1 MALSRYVFS
10 KRVNVDGNSIISQS
24 KVASRLYFA
33 ITQGALSFQDH
44 ILEDGERLDQL
55 AGLFYGDGS
64 LWWVIA
70 AASGIGWAAQV
81 PAGTYLRIPTDL
93 NQVYNLAR

>member
-1 MALSRYVFS
+1 MALSRYTFS
-10 KRVNVDGNSIISQS
+10 KRVTVDGNSLITQS
-24 KVASRLYFA
+24 KVSTRVHAAVSRGNLDV
-33 ITQGALSFQDH
+33 QDH
-44 ILEDGERLDQL
+44 VVEEGERLDSL

-81 PAGTYLRIPTDL
+81 PPGTLLRIPT
-93 NQVYNLAR
+93 NLDQIYSLVV